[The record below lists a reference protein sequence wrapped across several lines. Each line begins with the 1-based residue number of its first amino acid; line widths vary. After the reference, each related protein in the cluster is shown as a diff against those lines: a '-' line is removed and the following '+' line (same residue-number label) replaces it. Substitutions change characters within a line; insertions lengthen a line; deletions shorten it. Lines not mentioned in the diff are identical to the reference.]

1 MKPKI
6 DVSKPTGFYQILKW
20 FAVAIVSIL
29 LLLAILVAALPM
41 ISNMAIV
48 YWLEQQGI
56 IASVESIE
64 IDVNDARLTVLN
76 AQGENQQ
83 GQGFRLGRFNIDLAW
98 RPLLDH
104 VVQIDMIEISGLAL
118 DSAQNL
124 QGLQTV
130 AGIHLTTPAEPQ
142 AETPVKQP
150 VSTPWR
156 IVLGDVRLHE
166 LNLCHEYSDQAKQ
179 FCLQLEDFDW
189 TGKLSVDLHKPAAE
203 QLEMLGGLRFAGV
216 SVEDKKQ
223 QRLLLTGREIILS
236 NLALESMD
244 DVVVEMIRLEGWMLF
259 PGLTATGAQHIAQ
272 LDGLQLNDVVY
283 KNRQLQLKQVTIKG
297 LGANV
302 QRNKQGQWEINQ
314 LLESI
319 ALQST
324 ASVQEPVERKSAEA
338 MQFKIDAVHF
348 IESHPVAFVDETLKT
363 PFELAAQIKVFSL
376 QKIDTGNPDQRSAIQ
391 LHIVTD
397 KHGSIELDGDVQL
410 LAKARSMD
418 INGKIMGFD
427 LRPVGS
433 YIESGLGHRIKS
445 GQLNAQ
451 IKLQAD
457 KGKLNSVLN
466 LDLKQ
471 FQLKESVRKE
481 QETSDEEAEG
491 QAAGLPLDTALNLLR
506 DKDNSIKLEIP
517 VTGDVNN
524 PEFDPSDA
532 IYKATSSAIT
542 TAVINYY
549 TPFGLVTAVGG
560 LIDLATALR
569 FEPVVF
575 APATIE
581 LSSDQLAYLDD
592 ISRLMTERPELHLS
606 LCGFANREDVE
617 VMNPERLEQLT
628 EAPLKPDEELM
639 IRLLAMAA
647 ERAEMVKVYLVSKG
661 IAADR
666 LILCEGE
673 FDVEKISGVE
683 MSI

>member
-1 MKPKI
+1 M
-6 DVSKPTGFYQILKW
+6 TGSSRIIKW
-20 FAVAIVSIL
+20 FAIALVSIL
-29 LLLAILVAALPM
+29 LLLAVFVASLPI

-56 IASVESIE
+56 KASIESIE
-64 IDVNDARLTVLN
+64 IDVNDASLTVLN

-83 GQGFRLGRFNIDLAW
+83 RQGFRLGRFYIDLAW
-98 RPLLDH
+98 QPLLDH
-104 VVQIDMIEISGLAL
+104 IVQIDVVEISGLSL
-118 DSAQNL
+118 DSVQNS

-130 AGIHLTTPAEPQ
+130 AGINLTTLAEPQ
-142 AETPVKQP
+142 AETQVKQP
-150 VSTPWR
+150 VSIPWR
-156 IVLGDVRLHE
+156 IMLGDVRLRE
-166 LNLCHEYSDQAKQ
+166 LNVCHEYSDQAKQ
-179 FCLQLEDFDW
+179 FCLQLEGFDW
-189 TGKLSVDLHKPAAE
+189 AGNLIVDLQKPVAE
-203 QLEMLGGLRFAGV
+203 QLEMVGGLRLAGV
-216 SVEDKKQ
+216 GVEDQNQ
-223 QRLLLTGREIILS
+223 QRVLITGREILLS
-236 NLALESMD
+236 NLALTNID
-244 DVVVEMIRLEGWMLF
+244 DVVVEMIRLDGWMLF
-259 PGLTATGAQHIAQ
+259 PGPTATGAQYIAQ
-272 LDGLQLNDVVY
+272 LDGLQLDDVVY
-283 KNRQLQLKQVTIKG
+283 KNRQLQLKQITIEG
-297 LGANV
+297 LGANI
-302 QRNKQGQWEINQ
+302 QRNKQGHWEIKQ

-324 ASVQEPVERKSAEA
+324 ASVKEPVEQKSAEV
-338 MQFKIDAVHF
+338 MQFKIDALNF
-348 IESHPVAFVDETLKT
+348 IESHPVVFVDETLKT
-363 PFELAAQIKVFSL
+363 PFKISAQIQVFSL
-376 QKIDTGNPDQRSAIQ
+376 QKIDTDKPGQSSTIQ

-397 KHGSIELDGDVQL
+397 KHGSIELYGDVQL

-418 INGKIMGFD
+418 INGKIMGLD

-471 FQLKESVRKE
+471 FQLKESVKQE
-481 QETSDEEAEG
+481 QETTDQEVVDEAT
-491 QAAGLPLDTALNLLR
+491 ALPLDTALNLLR

-517 VTGDVNN
+517 VTGDVSN

-542 TAVINYY
+542 SAVINYY

-581 LSSDQLAYLDD
+581 LSSDQLAYLDN
-592 ISRLMTERPELHLS
+592 IFQLMTERPELHLS
-606 LCGFANREDVE
+606 LCGYANREDVG
-617 VMNPERLEQLT
+617 VMAPDRLERLKDQ
-628 EAPLKPDEELM
+628 PLQPDEELM
-639 IRLLAMAA
+639 IQLLAMAVK
-647 ERAEMVKVYLVSKG
+647 RAEVVKVYLVSKG

-673 FDVEKISGVE
+673 FDVEHIAGVE
-683 MSI
+683 VSI